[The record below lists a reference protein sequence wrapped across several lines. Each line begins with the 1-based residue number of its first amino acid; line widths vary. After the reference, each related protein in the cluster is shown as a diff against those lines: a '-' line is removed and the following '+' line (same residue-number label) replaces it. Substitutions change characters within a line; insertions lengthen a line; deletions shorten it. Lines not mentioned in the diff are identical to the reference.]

1 MEKHL
6 CMLVATLEAARK
18 SHHTAHWAVKGP
30 TFFSDHKMF
39 EELYSSLDD
48 QIDSVGERAVLLGFD
63 EILSAPDVA
72 AKSKEFL
79 SQWEEEHKDLFDRA
93 LAVETL
99 ISWCVKH
106 CRTAIAEE
114 EDENGIYAGLD
125 NLLIGIAD
133 ERAKY
138 LGWLTRRV
146 MKD

>member
-6 CMLVATLEAARK
+6 VMFLATLEAARE

-39 EELYSSLDD
+39 EELYDSLNGPIDD
-48 QIDSVGERAVLLGFD
+48 IGERAVLLGCNTV
-63 EILSAPDVA
+63 LSASAVKQHAKELLDQWDKEHPD
-72 AKSKEFL
+72 L
-79 SQWEEEHKDLFDRA
+79 IDRA
-93 LAVETL
+93 LAVETV

-106 CRTAIAEE
+106 CRAELAKQ

-138 LGWLTRRV
+138 LGWLTRRA
-146 MKD
+146 MH